1 MTAIGLMIE
10 GHAGLT
16 WERWRRLLDAAEA
29 LGYDSVFCADHY
41 AIGAPQESLDAWLTL
56 FYAAEHTRRIE
67 FGPLVSPVTF
77 RHPVLTARMALEIDN
92 LSGGRL
98 VYGMGAGWNAVEH
111 QQFGVPFPDPK
122 TRADM
127 LEEAVALTT
136 RLFQSDAPVSYQG
149 QHYRLDN
156 AQLLPRPA
164 RVGGPS
170 ILIGGH
176 GKTRTLPLA
185 AKYANEWNVP
195 HLPAATIRG
204 LNDYLT
210 ELLIAE
216 GREPGQVKRSLMTQ
230 VIFGRTDAEVR
241 ARVQRM
247 GDSETKIIGTPTQIV
262 DCIGTYVAAGIER
275 FMLLW
280 ADHDDIDGLEQ
291 MARDVLPHF
300 HNAP

>member
-10 GHAGLT
+10 GHDGLT
-16 WERWRRLLDAAEA
+16 WARWRRLLDAAEN

-41 AIGAPQESLDAWLTL
+41 AIGEPKDSLDAWLSL
-56 FYAAEHTRRIE
+56 FYAAEHTRRIQ

-77 RHPVLTARMALEIDN
+77 RHPVLTARMALEIDD

-98 VYGMGAGWNAVEH
+98 VYGMGAGWNATEH
-111 QQFGVPFPDPK
+111 TQFGVPFYDAR

-127 LEEAVALTT
+127 LEEAVALTA
-136 RLFQSDAPVSYQG
+136 RLFQSDTPVSYQG
-149 QHYRLDN
+149 KHFSLEN
-156 AQLLPRPA
+156 AQLLPRPT
-164 RVGGPS
+164 RPGGPS
-170 ILIGGH
+170 IMIGGH

-195 HLPAATIRG
+195 HLPPATIRD

-210 ELLIAE
+210 ALLQAE
-216 GREPGQVKRSLMTQ
+216 GRDPKQVKRSLMTQ
-230 VIFGRTDAEVR
+230 VIFGVTEADVR
-241 ARVQRM
+241 AKVDRL
-247 GDSETKIIGTPTQIV
+247 GDSDTKIIGTPAQIV
-262 DCIGTYVAAGIER
+262 DCIGGYVAAGIER

-280 ADHDDIDGLEQ
+280 ADHDDIDGLER

-300 HNAP
+300 HR